1 MTKAKML
8 FDLILYVNARRRFTA
23 EEVAHEFGVSVRTA
37 HRYLAEL
44 SGMGV
49 PLYTEP
55 GRHGGY
61 RVLGSRMLPPVLMNE
76 SEAFAIF
83 FAFQSLKYYRS
94 LPFGID
100 IASVSRKLYASLPP
114 DARQR
119 IDRLDAV
126 LSFWNKKR
134 GAPSPYLREIM
145 EAASDKRVLEI
156 RYQSARRDTNRE
168 VAPIGVYAYDG
179 YWYMPAVD
187 LDRDEIRVFRLDRI
201 LELRDTGKT
210 RDPGIRLDRWLDN
223 LTDEEPGD
231 PVRLYAELTREG
243 VRRCLSQPWLEPHV
257 RRTDDGRGYVDMMM
271 DRSEIA
277 FAAAFFLQ
285 LGTDAKVVRPAE
297 VTDRI
302 REKLREMMAHYG
314 LVSDAKSAP

>member
-1 MTKAKML
+1 VTKAKML
-8 FDLILYVNARRRFTA
+8 FDLILYANARRQFTA
-23 EEVAHEFGVSVRTA
+23 EEVAREFGVSVRTA

-61 RVLGSRMLPPVLMNE
+61 RILGSRMLPPVLMNE

-100 IASVSRKLYASLPP
+100 IASVSRKLRATLPP
-114 DARQR
+114 DARER

-134 GAPSPYLREIM
+134 GAPSPYLKEIM
-145 EAASDKRVLEI
+145 EAALDKRVLAI
-156 RYQSARRDTNRE
+156 RYQSARRDTSRE

-187 LDRDEIRVFRLDRI
+187 LGRGDIRAFRLDRI
-201 LELRDTGKT
+201 LGLRNTGKT
-210 RDPGIRLDRWLDN
+210 HDPGIRLDRWLDH
-223 LTDEEPGD
+223 LTADEPGD
-231 PVRLYAELTREG
+231 PVRLCAELTREG
-243 VRRCLSQPWLEPHV
+243 VRRCVSQPWLEPHV
-257 RRTDDGRGYVDMMM
+257 RLTDDGRGFVDMTM

-285 LGTDAKVVRPAE
+285 LGTEAKVIRPAE
-297 VTDRI
+297 VLDRI
-302 REKLREMMAHYG
+302 RRQLRETMAHYG
-314 LVSDAKSAP
+314 L